1 MHLESSMTKKK
12 YWIGD
17 VAKRLGLSLRTIR
30 YYEEL
35 GILKP
40 RGRTAGHFRLY
51 TEEDVKRLEA
61 VQSLKSLGYSLKQVQ
76 DAMRAAAHS
85 KTGHELVT
93 GVLSDLG
100 KQEALAREQLRYY
113 RQTLKSI
120 VKASELLEK
129 CRGCRKKPS
138 KSHCLTCKVFASE
151 EEVPLLFRAAF
162 A

>member
-1 MHLESSMTKKK
+1 MKER

-17 VAKRLGLSLRTIR
+17 VAKKLGLSLRTIR

-40 RGRTAGHFRLY
+40 RGRTTGHFRLY
-51 TEEDVKRLEA
+51 TEDDVKRLEA

-76 DAMRAAAHS
+76 SVMSAASNS
-85 KTGHELVT
+85 KTGHELVST
-93 GVLSDLG
+93 MLGDLEE
-100 KQEALAREQLRYY
+100 QEALAKEQLRHY

-120 VKASELLEK
+120 NAASKVLEK
-129 CRGCRKKPS
+129 CLGCKKKPK
-138 KSHCLTCKVFASE
+138 KSHCLTCKVFDSE
-151 EEVPLLFRAAF
+151 EGVPLLFRAAF